1 MTAVYIALGSPSV
14 TSLFLN
20 RSAMT
25 LTCTSTGGPPT
36 TVTWRKN
43 GVLVNDTL
51 FHQSQRVVDT
61 NTATYEN
68 LLISH
73 DIANLIGNFSC
84 LVSNDRG
91 TREQTVELNGMLA
104 T

>member
-1 MTAVYIALGSPSV
+1 M
-14 TSLFLN
+14 
-20 RSAMT
+20 
-25 LTCTSTGGPPT
+25 
-36 TVTWRKN
+36 
-43 GVLVNDTL
+43 LVDNTL

-91 TREQTVELNGMLA
+91 TGEQTVELNGIA
-104 T
+104 TLCTCNLNTAF